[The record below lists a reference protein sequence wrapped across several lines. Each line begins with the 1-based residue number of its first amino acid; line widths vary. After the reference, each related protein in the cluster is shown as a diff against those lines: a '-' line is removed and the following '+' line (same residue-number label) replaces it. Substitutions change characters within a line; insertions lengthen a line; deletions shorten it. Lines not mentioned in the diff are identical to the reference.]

1 MPIPVLIDCDPGYDD
16 VIAIMLALAS
26 PEVEVLGITTVE
38 GNQPVAETTENALR
52 VVEFLAR
59 EIPVAAGA
67 NRPLVRELPFRRTPS
82 TVDADVRRDI
92 PGLPPATGRA
102 VDEHAV
108 DLLARVLLAADEPV
122 TLVPLGP
129 LTNVALL
136 LARYPDAAERI
147 GRMVLMG
154 GAIGEGNATTAAEF
168 NIYVD
173 PESAQRVFSSGIDLT
188 MVGLDVTYRAIVSP
202 AELEELRGL
211 GRAGGVVAA
220 ILDSVSALSPL
231 LVVSGGVPG
240 ARRGRGGRAR
250 APGAPDH
257 GVPER
262 RGGML
267 VGAFARAHGRRPA
280 RPQRPRAQRPC
291 RRRRR
296 HGRLRAPP
304 DRAPAHARV
313 KERGGMRDRNS
324 ANASAL
330 RWGQFRPYIA
340 FESFGCTQLTQLR
353 RPL

>member
-26 PEVEVLGITTVE
+26 PEVEVLGITTVD

-59 EIPVAAGA
+59 RIPVAAGA
-67 NRPLVRELPFRRTPS
+67 NRPLVREFPFRRTPG
-82 TVDADVRRDI
+82 TFDADVRRDI

-108 DLLARVLLAADEPV
+108 DLLARVLLAVDEPV

-154 GAIGEGNATTAAEF
+154 GAIGEGNVTAAAEF

-202 AELEELRGL
+202 VELEELRGL

-220 ILDSVSALSPL
+220 ILD
-231 LVVSGGVPG
+231 G
-240 ARRGRGGRAR
+240 AGFDHLAEEQCQRFY
-250 APGAPDH
+250 APVMGLA
-257 GVPER
+257 G
-262 RGGML
+262 
-267 VGAFARAHGRRPA
+267 
-280 RPQRPRAQRPC
+280 
-291 RRRRR
+291 
-296 HGRLRAPP
+296 
-304 DRAPAHARV
+304 
-313 KERGGMRDRNS
+313 
-324 ANASAL
+324 
-330 RWGQFRPYIA
+330 
-340 FESFGCTQLTQLR
+340 
-353 RPL
+353 